1 MGRKI
6 TKPFTDDL
14 AEEICERL
22 IEGESLRSICRDD
35 HMPSAATVC
44 RWQVE
49 RSEFAEQY
57 ARARAAQADTLA
69 DELLDIA
76 DDDAE
81 DVNRSRLRV
90 DARKWIASKLKPK
103 SYGDKMDVNHGGNV
117 NVTLESDAKDL

>member
-1 MGRKI
+1 
-6 TKPFTDDL
+6 
-14 AEEICERL
+14 
-22 IEGESLRSICRDD
+22 
-35 HMPSAATVC
+35 MPSAATVC